1 MAEDTRFQD
10 AVDALRRKD
19 RKRAKELLTEVIKSD
34 QNNVTYWIWLSAA
47 VDTTK
52 ERIYCLQTV
61 LQLDP
66 ENTTAKRG
74 LVLLGGL
81 PPDENTRPFRLD
93 RPRTWEDQLELDSD
107 KSEKKGLRAITGSPV
122 VRLATLGVLSLGLTG
137 LVVFGLVL
145 PRRNV
150 FAPATYT
157 PGPSP
162 TFTLTPT
169 FVNATGQA
177 PPPGATL
184 VPLAELLPV
193 PHTPTPFYVSTPRD
207 PLAGDLARRVRL
219 AYESGDWDA
228 VISSMKEIAKLEP
241 ESADPY
247 YFIGEAY
254 RFKGDF
260 RKALEAYNQS
270 LKINSQFG
278 PGYLGL
284 ARARLMQDQNADITL
299 LLSEAIKRDPN
310 FGEVYLE
317 RAMYYLDRKQPD
329 LALADLETAEKLMEG
344 SPLVYYH
351 TARAYLAL
359 EKLEEAKQAAEDA
372 KEADPTLLPVYYLLG
387 EIYLAQGNSI
397 EAIIAL
403 DTYTNYETRDAAA
416 FSLLGQVY
424 YQIEEYE
431 LAREALNRA
440 LSLDTSLR
448 AAYLYRGLSLVEL
461 DEAEAAEQDLKRAS
475 QFYKEDF
482 SYNLGLMRAYILQ
495 EHYGDAYL
503 QGERVQAYAET
514 DEEKALAYYWRAL
527 NFEYREE
534 LDNAA
539 DAWEALLELPKAAVT
554 ASMRKTAEDHLYDI
568 RTPTP
573 SATPKATKSPT
584 PRPRTPAPTKTP
596 RS

>member
-19 RKRAKELLTEVIKSD
+19 RKRAKELLTEVIRTD
-34 QNNVTYWIWLSAA
+34 QKNVTYWLWLSAA
-47 VDTTK
+47 VETTK
-52 ERIYCLQTV
+52 ERIYCLKTA

-66 ENTTAKRG
+66 ENALARRG
-74 LVLLGGL
+74 LILLGGL
-81 PPDENTRPFRLD
+81 PPDENVRPFRLD
-93 RPRTWEDQLELDSD
+93 RPRLWEEQLALEGERA
-107 KSEKKGLRAITGSPV
+107 EKKGLKAITGSPL
-122 VRLATLGVLSLGLTG
+122 VRLTALGALSLGLVG

-150 FAPATYT
+150 FGPATWT

-184 VPLAELLPV
+184 VPLAELLDAPL
-193 PHTPTPFYVSTPRD
+193 TPTPFYVNTPRS
-207 PLAGDLARRVRL
+207 PLAGDLSRRVRL
-219 AYESGDWDA
+219 AYESGDWDT
-228 VISSMKEIAKLEP
+228 VISTMKEIAKLEP

-247 YFIGEAY
+247 YYIGEAY

-260 RKALEAYNQS
+260 RRALEAYNDS
-270 LKINSQFG
+270 LKIDSQFG

-284 ARARLMQDQNADITL
+284 ARARLMQDRNADITL
-299 LLSEAIKRDPN
+299 LLAEAIKRDPN

-344 SPLVYYH
+344 SPLVFYH
-351 TARAYLAL
+351 KARALLAL
-359 EKLEEAKQAAEDA
+359 EKPVEALQAAEA
-372 KEADPTLLPVYYLLG
+372 AREADPTLLPVYSLLG
-387 EIYLAQGNSI
+387 EIYLAQDDLTN
-397 EAIIAL
+397 AIIAL
-403 DTYTNYETRDAAA
+403 DTYTNYETRDAVA

-431 LAREALNRA
+431 LASEALNRA

-448 AAYLYRGLSLVEL
+448 AAYLYRGLCYVEL
-461 DEAEAAEQDLKRAS
+461 DRPTQAEEDLKRAS

-482 SYNLGLMRAYILQ
+482 GYNLGLMRAYMLQ

-503 QGERVQAYAET
+503 QGERVQALATT

-534 LDNAA
+534 PREAA
-539 DAWEALLELPKAAVT
+539 DAWEALLDLPRAAV
-554 ASMRKTAEDHLYDI
+554 SSEMRKTAEDHLYGI

-573 SATPKATKSPT
+573 SATSRSTSSPT
-584 PRPRTPAPTKTP
+584 PRPRTPTRTPTP
-596 RS
+596 PS